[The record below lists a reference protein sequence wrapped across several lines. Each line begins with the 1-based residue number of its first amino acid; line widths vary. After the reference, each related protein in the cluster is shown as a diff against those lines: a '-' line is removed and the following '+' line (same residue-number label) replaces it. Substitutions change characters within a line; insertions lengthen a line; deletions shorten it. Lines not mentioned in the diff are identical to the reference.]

1 MKALIRVVIVLALF
15 SNILQSQTEIFK
27 FVSSDCGTFY
37 ANETTSNG
45 ENNFERYSCLTGS
58 LFTFPGKEKI
68 FKIYVASP
76 RVLQISMTILPISPR
91 PDLDLFLLKRNPLT
105 DSYDCLAY
113 SITDNRSNFDEAITI
128 SLDQGFYYVV
138 VDAQFA
144 NVEGAFELEISC
156 GELDCSKAIPLVCN
170 QPYNGNTNNGV
181 NNVSIYNCAKSNKDD
196 VPPKRLET
204 FNAGPEVVHSFTLS
218 TFSNVEVS
226 LKGLNSNTD
235 LELFILNDCNSK
247 CLIDHSVNP
256 EGANELIVLNNLQ
269 PGLYYVVVDG
279 FRNHRGPYTLQVNAT
294 NCCVPQV
301 ITNNPIQNCATFT
314 LNGSIPSNCESLVV
328 EKGFCMTIS
337 PILI

>member
-1 MKALIRVVIVLALF
+1 MKALIRVVIVLSLF
-15 SNILQSQTEIFK
+15 SNFLQSQSEIFK

-105 DSYDCLAY
+105 DSFDCLAY

-156 GELDCSKAIPLVCN
+156 GELDCSKAIPLFCN
-170 QPYNGNTNNGV
+170 QPYN
-181 NNVSIYNCAKSNKDD
+181 
-196 VPPKRLET
+196 
-204 FNAGPEVVHSFTLS
+204 
-218 TFSNVEVS
+218 
-226 LKGLNSNTD
+226 
-235 LELFILNDCNSK
+235 IL
-247 CLIDHSVNP
+247 V
-256 EGANELIVLNNLQ
+256 
-269 PGLYYVVVDG
+269 
-279 FRNHRGPYTLQVNAT
+279 
-294 NCCVPQV
+294 
-301 ITNNPIQNCATFT
+301 
-314 LNGSIPSNCESLVV
+314 
-328 EKGFCMTIS
+328 
-337 PILI
+337 